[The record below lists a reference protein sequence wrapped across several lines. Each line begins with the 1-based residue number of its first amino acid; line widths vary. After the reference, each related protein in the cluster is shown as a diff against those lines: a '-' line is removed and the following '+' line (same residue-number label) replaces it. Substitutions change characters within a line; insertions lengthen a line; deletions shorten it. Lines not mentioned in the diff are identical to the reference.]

1 MDLFGHMLNCIVL
14 KQIINFNI
22 YNMKIQRFNQ
32 FILEAQDDSQAQAE
46 QTPMETTGEFTEV
59 RNDTPASYVDS
70 LLISMKKKIE
80 KMFEEENDDNKQE
93 ENDVKKAKL
102 NKKREGN
109 SPTFKEFNLRLE
121 SCEVATRSLLNDTL
135 TVKFSDDENW
145 YNLLISINMKD
156 AIPKDKTKDFSTK
169 DIKQCF
175 IKFKKYD
182 NETQEV
188 IGQITRNTDPN
199 KINEEFIIN
208 LKIELDDQFGEEEE
222 FEIET

>member
-1 MDLFGHMLNCIVL
+1 
-14 KQIINFNI
+14 
-22 YNMKIQRFNQ
+22 MKIQKFNQ
-32 FILEAQDDSQAQAE
+32 FIFEAQDDAQAQVPAQAE
-46 QTPMETTGEFTEV
+46 APETPTFTEV

-70 LLISMKKKIE
+70 LLVSMKKKIE
-80 KMFEEENDDNKQE
+80 KMFAENGGEEDKTENNI
-93 ENDVKKAKL
+93 KKAKL
-102 NKKREGN
+102 NKKNKGN
-109 SPTFKEFNLRLE
+109 APTFKEFNLRLE

-135 TVKFSDDENW
+135 TIKFSDDENW

-156 AIPKDKTKDFSTK
+156 AIPKDKTKDFTIK

-182 NETQEV
+182 NDTQEV

-199 KINEEFIIN
+199 TIDEEFIVN
-208 LKIELDDQFGEEEE
+208 LKIELDDQFDEEEE

>member
-1 MDLFGHMLNCIVL
+1 
-14 KQIINFNI
+14 
-22 YNMKIQRFNQ
+22 MKIQRFNQ
-32 FILEAQDDSQAQAE
+32 FILEAQDDAQAPAQGQAQAPAE
-46 QTPMETTGEFTEV
+46 QTPMEQPTGGGFDEV
-59 RNDTPASYVDS
+59 QNDTPASYVDS

-80 KMFEEENDDNKQE
+80 KMFEENGADDKDE
-93 ENDVKKAKL
+93 SENDVKKAKL
-102 NKKREGN
+102 NKKRNGN

-121 SCEVATRSLLNDTL
+121 SCEVSTRSLLNDTL

-145 YNLLISINMKD
+145 YNLLVSINMKN
-156 AIPKDKTKDFSTK
+156 AIPKDKTKDFSVK

-199 KINEEFIIN
+199 TIDEEYIVN
-208 LKIELDDQFGEEEE
+208 LKIELDDQFGDEEE

>member
-1 MDLFGHMLNCIVL
+1 
-14 KQIINFNI
+14 
-22 YNMKIQRFNQ
+22 MKIQRFNQ
-32 FILEAQDDSQAQAE
+32 FILEAQDDAQAPAQGQAQAPAE
-46 QTPMETTGEFTEV
+46 QTPMEQPAGGFDEV
-59 RNDTPASYVDS
+59 QNDTPASYVDS

-80 KMFEEENDDNKQE
+80 KMFEENGADDKDE
-93 ENDVKKAKL
+93 SENDVKKAKL
-102 NKKREGN
+102 NKKRNGN

-121 SCEVATRSLLNDTL
+121 SCEVSTRSLLNDTL

-145 YNLLISINMKD
+145 YNLLVSINMKN
-156 AIPKDKTKDFSTK
+156 AIPKDKTKDFSVK

-199 KINEEFIIN
+199 TIDEEYIVN
-208 LKIELDDQFGEEEE
+208 LKIELDDQFGDEEE

>member
-1 MDLFGHMLNCIVL
+1 
-14 KQIINFNI
+14 
-22 YNMKIQRFNQ
+22 MKIQRFNQ
-32 FILEAQDDSQAQAE
+32 FILEAQDDAQAQAPAQGQAQAQEPAE
-46 QTPMETTGEFTEV
+46 QTPMEPAGEFTEV

-80 KMFEEENDDNKQE
+80 KMFEENGGDEEDE
-93 ENDVKKAKL
+93 SENDVRKAKL
-102 NKKREGN
+102 NKKRNGN
-109 SPTFKEFNLRLE
+109 NPTFKEFNLRLE
-121 SCEVATRSLLNDTL
+121 SCEVSTRSLLNDTL

-145 YNLLISINMKD
+145 YNLLVSVNMKD
-156 AIPKDKTKDFSTK
+156 AIPKDKTKDFSVK

-199 KINEEFIIN
+199 TIDEEYIVN

>member
-1 MDLFGHMLNCIVL
+1 
-14 KQIINFNI
+14 
-22 YNMKIQRFNQ
+22 MKIQRFEQ
-32 FILEAQDDSQAQAE
+32 FILEAQDDAQAQG
-46 QTPMETTGEFTEV
+46 PMEQISGGFTEV
-59 RNDTPASYVDS
+59 QNDTPASYVDS
-70 LLISMKKKIE
+70 LLISMKKKID
-80 KMFEEENDDNKQE
+80 KMFEESDGEQDDENNI
-93 ENDVKKAKL
+93 KKAKL
-102 NKKREGN
+102 NKKRNGN

-121 SCEVATRSLLNDTL
+121 SCEVSTRSLLNDTL

-145 YNLLISINMKD
+145 YNLLISINMKN
-156 AIPKDKTKDFSTK
+156 AIPKDKTKDFSIK

-188 IGQITRNTDPN
+188 IGQITRNTNPN
-199 KINEEFIIN
+199 TIDEEFIVN

>member
-1 MDLFGHMLNCIVL
+1 
-14 KQIINFNI
+14 
-22 YNMKIQRFNQ
+22 MKIQRFNQ
-32 FILEAQDDSQAQAE
+32 FILEAQDDSQTQAE
-46 QTPMETTGEFTEV
+46 QTPMETTGKFTEV

-70 LLISMKKKIE
+70 LLISMRKKIE

-199 KINEEFIIN
+199 TINEEFIIN

>member
-1 MDLFGHMLNCIVL
+1 
-14 KQIINFNI
+14 
-22 YNMKIQRFNQ
+22 MKIQRFNQ

-145 YNLLISINMKD
+145 YNLLVSINMKD
-156 AIPKDKTKDFSTK
+156 AIPKDKTKDFSIK

-199 KINEEFIIN
+199 TIDEEFIVN

>member
-1 MDLFGHMLNCIVL
+1 
-14 KQIINFNI
+14 
-22 YNMKIQRFNQ
+22 
-32 FILEAQDDSQAQAE
+32 
-46 QTPMETTGEFTEV
+46 MEEPAGEFTEV

-80 KMFEEENDDNKQE
+80 KMFEEGGDEQAEE

-102 NKKREGN
+102 NKKRNGN

-145 YNLLISINMKD
+145 YNLLVSINMKD

-199 KINEEFIIN
+199 TIDEEFIVN

>member
-1 MDLFGHMLNCIVL
+1 
-14 KQIINFNI
+14 
-22 YNMKIQRFNQ
+22 MKIQRFNQ
-32 FILEAQDDSQAQAE
+32 FILEAQDEAQAPAQGQAAE
-46 QTPMETTGEFTEV
+46 QTPMEEPAAGGFDEV
-59 RNDTPASYVDS
+59 QNDTPASYVDS

-80 KMFEEENDDNKQE
+80 KMFEETGEKDEE

-102 NKKREGN
+102 NKKGN
-109 SPTFKEFNLRLE
+109 SNSPSFKEFNLRLE

-145 YNLLISINMKD
+145 YNLLVSINMKD

-199 KINEEFIIN
+199 TIDEEFIVN

>member
-1 MDLFGHMLNCIVL
+1 
-14 KQIINFNI
+14 
-22 YNMKIQRFNQ
+22 MKIQKFNQ
-32 FILEAQDDSQAQAE
+32 FILEAQDDAQVAPQGEAQAPE
-46 QTPMETTGEFTEV
+46 QTPMEQPAGNV

-70 LLISMKKKIE
+70 LLIAMKKKVE
-80 KMFEEENDDNKQE
+80 KMFEENDDEDVE
-93 ENDVKKAKL
+93 ENDIKKAKL
-102 NKKREGN
+102 NKKRNGN

-121 SCEVATRSLLNDTL
+121 SCEVSTRSLMNDTL

-145 YNLLISINMKD
+145 YNLLISVSNKD

-182 NETQEV
+182 SETQEV

-199 KINEEFIIN
+199 TIDEEFIVN

>member
-1 MDLFGHMLNCIVL
+1 
-14 KQIINFNI
+14 
-22 YNMKIQRFNQ
+22 MKIQKFNQ
-32 FILEAQDDSQAQAE
+32 FILEAQDDSQAAQGQAQAPE
-46 QTPMETTGEFTEV
+46 QTPMDQPGGDV

-70 LLISMKKKIE
+70 LLIAMKKKVE
-80 KMFEEENDDNKQE
+80 KMFEENGDDEE
-93 ENDVKKAKL
+93 ENNIKKAKL
-102 NKKREGN
+102 NKKRNGN

-121 SCEVATRSLLNDTL
+121 SCEVSTRSLMNDTL

-145 YNLLISINMKD
+145 YNLLISVSNKD

-182 NETQEV
+182 SETQEV

-199 KINEEFIIN
+199 TIDEEFIVN

>member
-1 MDLFGHMLNCIVL
+1 
-14 KQIINFNI
+14 
-22 YNMKIQRFNQ
+22 
-32 FILEAQDDSQAQAE
+32 
-46 QTPMETTGEFTEV
+46 METTGKFTEV

-70 LLISMKKKIE
+70 LLISMRKKIE

-199 KINEEFIIN
+199 TINEEFIIN